1 MGRILGVV
9 PAAGRSTRIG
19 NPKPLLDADGAS
31 FLERTVAALRDG
43 GCDAVVVGVRE
54 PRGPIHAMATRAG
67 GRPLVPSRIDDG
79 PIASVRAALLWAEG
93 DWAES
98 DDGGGELPDA
108 LVLLPVDHPRVRSET
123 VRVLVETF
131 REESVPLV
139 LVEHRGRTGH
149 PALFAR
155 PLFGELRDPELA
167 EGART
172 VVQRHRDSASLV
184 EVDDPGVL
192 VDIDTLAEYRRHF
205 PRSYRK
211 RFQKW

>member
-1 MGRILGVV
+1 MGWILGVV

-19 NPKPLLDADGAS
+19 NPKPLLDADGAT
-31 FLERTVAALRDG
+31 FVERTVAALRDG

-54 PRGPIHAMATRAG
+54 SRGPIHAMATRAG
-67 GRPLVPSRIDDG
+67 GRALVPSRVDDG
-79 PIASVRAALLWAEG
+79 PIASVRAALVWAEG
-93 DWAES
+93 D
-98 DDGGGELPDA
+98 DDDGELPDA
-108 LVLLPVDHPRVRSET
+108 LVLLPVDHPRVRSDT

-131 REESVPLV
+131 RKEWVPLV

-172 VVQRHRDSASLV
+172 VVQRHRHAAVLV